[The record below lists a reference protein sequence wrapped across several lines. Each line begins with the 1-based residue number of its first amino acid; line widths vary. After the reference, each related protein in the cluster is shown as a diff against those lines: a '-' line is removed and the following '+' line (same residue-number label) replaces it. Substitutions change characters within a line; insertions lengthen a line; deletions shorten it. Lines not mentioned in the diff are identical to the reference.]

1 MKEGSKGRGKRLLIA
16 GLTVPVLFAV
26 LVLFLQ
32 YSESQRVAAQQQRLQ
47 SAKADYQAFQFAM
60 LADLPEPVA
69 RYFRYALSDGQPFIA
84 SVVLSQRGML
94 RTAISSADWIPFT
107 ANQVAAPAAPGFV
120 WQAKVNVRPGF
131 YVSVVDSYHRGVGAG
146 RVSLLGALPVAQAES
161 VAELNA
167 GALHRYLAEAVWYPT
182 ALLPQAG
189 VQWTALNDNAAIAT
203 LTDNGVTV
211 SLEFRFN
218 DIGEVTGIYTDGR
231 FGQFDGGYRKT
242 PWQGAFANYQLV
254 EGMRVPHYGEVGW
267 IIDGKLEL
275 VWKGELDNVRYVF
288 ALDQAATSTE

>member
-1 MKEGSKGRGKRLLIA
+1 MKEGSKDRGKRLLIA
-16 GLTVPVLFAV
+16 GLTVPVLFAA

-32 YSESQRVAAQQQRLQ
+32 YSESQRVAAQKQRLQ
-47 SAKADYQAFQFAM
+47 SAEADYQTFQSAM
-60 LADLPEPVA
+60 LAGLPEPVA
-69 RYFRYALSDGQPFIA
+69 RYFRYVLTEGQPFIA
-84 SVVLSQRGML
+84 SAAMSQNGVL
-94 RTAISSADWIPFT
+94 RTSISSPDWTKFT
-107 ANQVAAPAAPGFV
+107 AKQFVASAAPGFV
-120 WQAKVNVRPGF
+120 WNARVAVRPGF
-131 YVSVVDSYHRGVGAG
+131 HVSVVDSYNSGVGAG
-146 RVSLLGALPVAQAES
+146 RVSLLGALTVVQAENI
-161 VAELNA
+161 AELNA

-189 VQWTALNDNAAIAT
+189 VQWTGLNDSAAIAT

-267 IIDGKLEL
+267 IIDGELEL
-275 VWKGELDNVRYVF
+275 VWKGELDNVRYAF
-288 ALDQAATSTE
+288 ALDPAATPGE

>member
-1 MKEGSKGRGKRLLIA
+1 MKEAGRNRGKRLLVI
-16 GLTVPVLFAV
+16 GLTVPVLFAA

-32 YSESQRVAAQQQRLQ
+32 HSESQRVAAQKQRLQ
-47 SAKADYQAFQFAM
+47 SAEADYQTFQSAM

-69 RYFRYALSDGQPFIA
+69 RYFRYALTDGQPLIA
-84 SVVLSQRGML
+84 SAAMSQNGVL
-94 RTAISSADWIPFT
+94 RTAISSPEWTKFT
-107 ANQVAAPAAPGFV
+107 AKQFVAPAAPGFV
-120 WQAKVNVRPGF
+120 WNARVAVRPGF
-131 YVSVVDSYHRGVGAG
+131 HVSVVDSYNSGVGAG
-146 RVSLLGALPVAQAES
+146 RVSLLGALTVVQAENI
-161 VAELNA
+161 AELNS

-189 VQWTALNDNAAIAT
+189 VQWTALNDNAAIAS

-242 PWQGAFANYQLV
+242 PWQGEFRNYQLV
-254 EGMRVPHYGEVGW
+254 DGMRVPRYGEVGW
-267 IIDGKLEL
+267 FIDGELEL
-275 VWKGELDNVRYVF
+275 VWKGEIDDIRYAF
-288 ALDQAATSTE
+288 LTEKQ